1 MVLADPGQ
9 LARQHRQS
17 THDSGGQLGASLG
30 ALWRPGCRSSAGTPR
45 EYDPSPMRTLISV
58 SRFGSRV
65 WSVPWSVVCPCIAVM
80 GLGPTACNRVEETT
94 GGAAH
99 DERRDHGV
107 SQCRG
112 GLAPTAR
119 LTGCLTS
126 QAAMG
131 AAWRCRVP
139 WVAMLGSHAVPVVM
153 TACRCRRIA
162 AAITVCA
169 WVGVSLL
176 CSRVVRWW

>member
-1 MVLADPGQ
+1 MYGVSRLVCTGDPQ
-9 LARQHRQS
+9 VRWEH
-17 THDSGGQLGASLG
+17 
-30 ALWRPGCRSSAGTPR
+30 P
-45 EYDPSPMRTLISV
+45 LISV

-119 LTGCLTS
+119 LTGC
-126 QAAMG
+126 
-131 AAWRCRVP
+131 
-139 WVAMLGSHAVPVVM
+139 
-153 TACRCRRIA
+153 
-162 AAITVCA
+162 
-169 WVGVSLL
+169 
-176 CSRVVRWW
+176 